1 VTRAEIKIAGF
12 GGQGV
17 ISAGIIV
24 GKAASIFD
32 KFHATMIQAFGPEAR
47 GSACSTQVVVDQV
60 PIAYPYIQRPSVL
73 VAFNQ
78 EAYELFEPQLR
89 DDGLLLYE
97 EDMVTLRPNQRA
109 TLRTFGVPATRIA
122 EEVGRSMV
130 QNVVMVGF
138 FTAFCDFLTY
148 ESVQKAV
155 LDSIPAATKDLN
167 LAALKRGYE
176 HGQKVRAGNGVAA
189 ASR

>member
-32 KFHATMIQAFGPEAR
+32 SYHATMIQAFGPEAR
-47 GSACSTQVVVDQV
+47 GSACSTQVVVDQT

-97 EDMVTLRPNQRA
+97 EDMVKLRPNQRR
-109 TLRTFGVPATRIA
+109 TLRTFGIPATRIA
-122 EEVGRSMV
+122 EEVGRAMV

-148 ESVQKAV
+148 DAVQKAV
-155 LDSIPAATKDLN
+155 LDSTPASTKDLN

-176 HGQKVRAGNGVAA
+176 YGQKVRAGGAVGAVTA
-189 ASR
+189 

>member
-17 ISAGIIV
+17 IMAGIIV

-32 KFHATMIQAFGPEAR
+32 RHHATMIQAFGPEAR
-47 GSACSTQVVVDQV
+47 GSACSTQVVVDQA

-97 EDMVTLRPNQRA
+97 EDMVTLHPNQRP

-122 EEVGRSMV
+122 EEVGRAMF
-130 QNVVMVGF
+130 QNVVMIGF
-138 FTAFCDFLTY
+138 FTAFCDFLSY
-148 ESVQKAV
+148 HAVENAV
-155 LDSIPAATKDLN
+155 LDSIPPATKDLN
-167 LAALKRGYE
+167 LAALKRGFD
-176 HGQKVRAGNGVAA
+176 HGQKVRAGGRVPA
-189 ASR
+189 ASA

>member
-1 VTRAEIKIAGF
+1 MTRSEIKIAGF

-17 ISAGIIV
+17 IMAGIIV

-32 KFHATMIQAFGPEAR
+32 RYHATMIQAFGPEAR
-47 GSACSTQVVVDQV
+47 GSACSTQVVVDEAA
-60 PIAYPYIQRPSVL
+60 IAYPYIQRPSIL

-97 EDMVTLRPNQRA
+97 EDMVTLRPKQRDS
-109 TLRTFGVPATRIA
+109 LRAFGVPATRIA
-122 EEVGRSMV
+122 EEVGRAMV

-138 FTAFCDFLTY
+138 FAAFCDFLTY
-148 ESVQKAV
+148 DAVQKAV
-155 LDSIPAATKDLN
+155 LDSIPPATKDLN
-167 LAALKRGYE
+167 LAALKRGFE
-176 HGQKVRAGNGVAA
+176 HGQLVRAGNGAMA
-189 ASR
+189 KI

>member
-1 VTRAEIKIAGF
+1 MTRAEIKIAGF

-32 KFHATMIQAFGPEAR
+32 SYHATMIQAFGPEAR
-47 GSACSTQVVVDQV
+47 GSACSTQVVIDQT

-97 EDMVTLRPNQRA
+97 EDMVKLRPNQRR
-109 TLRTFGVPATRIA
+109 TLRTFGIPATRIA
-122 EEVGRSMV
+122 EEVGRAMV

-148 ESVQKAV
+148 DAVQKAV
-155 LDSIPAATKDLN
+155 LDSTPAATKDLN

-176 HGQKVRAGNGVAA
+176 YGKTVRAGGAVGAVIA
-189 ASR
+189 

>member
-32 KFHATMIQAFGPEAR
+32 SYHATMIQAFGPEAR
-47 GSACSTQVVVDQV
+47 GSACSTQVVIDQT

-97 EDMVTLRPNQRA
+97 EDMVKLRPNQRR
-109 TLRTFGVPATRIA
+109 TLRTFGIPATRIA
-122 EEVGRSMV
+122 EEVGRAMV

-148 ESVQKAV
+148 DAVQKAV
-155 LDSIPAATKDLN
+155 LDSTPASTKDLN

-176 HGQKVRAGNGVAA
+176 YGQKVRAGGAVGAVTA
-189 ASR
+189 